1 MSEIACYFIS
11 GSPPCWSVMLALA
24 VKRLAY
30 EPRRLDNAKGE
41 QKSAAFLAVN
51 PRGRVPVLVHRDTTV
66 RETNAVL
73 AYLDV
78 AYPEPPL
85 FGTTLPETAAIWQTV
100 MEAEERLRTP
110 IGNVTRPIFR
120 GKAAE
125 RAAEIAETMET
136 VRPELAALEAR
147 LAERPYLAGD
157 GLSAADLVAYPA
169 VMQLRRGATR
179 DGAAALD
186 LGVEPFAQH
195 FPQLAAWAARI
206 EEIPGYDDAYPPHWK
221 A

>member
-1 MSEIACYFIS
+1 MTDIACYFIS
-11 GSPPCWSVMLALA
+11 GSPPCWSVMLALEA
-24 VKRLAY
+24 KGLAY

-51 PRGRVPVLVHRDTTV
+51 PRGRVPVLVEDEVTV

-73 AYLDV
+73 AYLD
-78 AYPEPPL
+78 AAHPEPPL
-85 FGTTLPETAAIWQTV
+85 FGTDPAETAAIWQV
-100 MEAEERLRTP
+100 VSEAEERLRTP

-125 RAAEIAETMET
+125 KAAEIAETMGS
-136 VRPELAALEAR
+136 VRPELEALETR
-147 LAERPYLAGD
+147 LASHDYLASKT
-157 GLSAADLVAYPA
+157 LSAADLVVYPA

-186 LGVEPFAQH
+186 LGVEPLENGYPH
-195 FPQLAAWAARI
+195 LAAWARRI
-206 EEIPGYDDAYPPHWK
+206 EALPGYDRAYPPHWR
-221 A
+221 

>member
-1 MSEIACYFIS
+1 MIALACYFIS

-24 VKRLAY
+24 VKGLAY

-51 PRGRVPVLVHRDTTV
+51 PRGRVPVLVDGDVTV
-66 RETNAVL
+66 RETNAIL

-78 AYPEPPL
+78 AYPDPPL
-85 FGTTLPETAAIWQTV
+85 FGGTLSETAAIWQTV

-125 RAAEIAETMET
+125 KAEDIAATLDT
-136 VRPELAALEAR
+136 VRPELAALEAG
-147 LAERPYLAGD
+147 LAEQPYLAGD
-157 GLSAADLVAYPA
+157 SLSAADLVVFPA

-179 DGAAALD
+179 DGAAALN
-186 LGVEPFAQH
+186 LGVEPIADH
-195 FPQLAAWAARI
+195 YPNLAAWAGRI
-206 EEIPGYDDAYPPHWK
+206 EALPGYDSAYPPHWK
-221 A
+221 